1 MKQLLPILFFC
12 FSFISLNSLGQVI
25 KYYQPFDT
33 ISSKSNFY
41 LVGNM
46 HDKQLVLKLFAEDL
60 PKLLIFNDSGYL
72 EAQHVISIPQLKNT
86 VIPKILIDEN
96 NWTIVMQYQEANNI
110 YVATATLS
118 ENGTLLEP
126 YTRIDSSRIDKLGD
140 GAYYHFLIS
149 TDKKKTILYR
159 MMLGLQTDKL
169 LMDYLAVTPQG
180 KITERGSH
188 YISYNKNSENITP
201 LFQHSSG
208 ETFFAI
214 YNKPENLKSSSK
226 TRIYQ
231 LTTSI
236 SELLV
241 KEVDFKVT
249 KLIHPVFV
257 SNSMEHE
264 LSFVSLYNEQ
274 GSTSIKG
281 LVITKINLDRKMGN
295 PSVNIHPFKKTRKG
309 EFYLGDRRIKLGLNE
324 MRDDVININSCSF
337 LGPDKKLTIVF
348 ENRYSYMSSK
358 MKSEN
363 FDPRSQ
369 GTIAVM
375 GQSNLAPSQE
385 FDLLRNYASTVNTSN
400 YLSPGSGSFYTL
412 GLKTAPVSTQYIL
425 GGPFSEILSDRYT
438 YGFQPLPNSVEH
450 NVIQHDRT
458 QLQFDN
464 NHNPIRK
471 DKLTIK
477 YSSPQIQVESGNI
490 VSADELVIL
499 NYSLTNNV
507 NISMQLF
514 DTVNPAYQALL
525 HNINGYKPFYGDSFS
540 YAGNKKIYTLFTT
553 SDNKNIGIA
562 LISW

>member
-1 MKQLLPILFFC
+1 
-12 FSFISLNSLGQVI
+12 
-25 KYYQPFDT
+25 
-33 ISSKSNFY
+33 
-41 LVGNM
+41 
-46 HDKQLVLKLFAEDL
+46 
-60 PKLLIFNDSGYL
+60 
-72 EAQHVISIPQLKNT
+72 
-86 VIPKILIDEN
+86 
-96 NWTIVMQYQEANNI
+96 
-110 YVATATLS
+110 LS
-118 ENGTLLEP
+118 ESGRLLEP

-140 GAYYHFLIS
+140 GAYYQFALS
-149 TDKKKTILYR
+149 ADKKKIILYR

-169 LMDYLAVTPQG
+169 LMDYLALNHNG
-180 KITERGSH
+180 KVIEKGSH
-188 YISYNKNSENITP
+188 YISYDNNSENITP
-201 LFQHSSG
+201 LFQHNNG

-214 YNKPENLKSSSK
+214 YNKPGILKSSSK

-231 LTTSI
+231 FTTSV

-241 KEVDFKVT
+241 KEIDFKAT

-257 SNSMEHE
+257 SNSAEHE
-264 LSFVSLYNEQ
+264 LSFVSLYNDQ
-274 GSTSIKG
+274 GSTNIQG
-281 LVITKINLDRKMGN
+281 LVVTKINLVSKKGN
-295 PSVNIHPFKKTRKG
+295 PSINIHDFKKTRKG
-309 EFYLGDRRIKLGLNE
+309 EFYLGDRSIKLGLNE
-324 MRDDVININSCSF
+324 KRGDVININSSSY
-337 LGPDKKLTIVF
+337 LGQDKKLTIVF

-375 GQSNLAPSQE
+375 GQSNLMPSQE
-385 FDLLRNYASTVNTSN
+385 FDLLRNYASTVNTPKPP
-400 YLSPGSGSFYTL
+400 SPVSASFYTL
-412 GLKTAPVSTQYIL
+412 GLKTAPVSTQYIM

-438 YGFQPLPNSVEH
+438 YSFQPLPQSVEH
-450 NVIQHDRT
+450 YVIQHDRT
-458 QLQFDN
+458 QLQFDK

-471 DKLTIK
+471 DKLTIR

-490 VSADELVIL
+490 VNADELVIL
-499 NYSLTNNV
+499 NYSLTNNI

-553 SDNKNIGIA
+553 ADYKNIGIA